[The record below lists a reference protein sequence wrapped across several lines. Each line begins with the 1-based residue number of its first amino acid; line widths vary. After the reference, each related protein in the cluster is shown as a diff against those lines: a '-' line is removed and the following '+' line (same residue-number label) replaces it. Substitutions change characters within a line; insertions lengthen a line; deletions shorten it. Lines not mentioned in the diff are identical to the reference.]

1 MDNIDTAAVGYCDN
15 APLFRLAFVLF
26 SLGRSVS
33 VGGSDIGSKVLNTLD
48 PRNPPHTLGVKTDRE
63 LSCRSNPFRLPGKR
77 EENEMVEP
85 KGWKSWLPEPKGWKS
100 WLPEPKAWKSWRSEP
115 KDRRSQMGQNSLPN
129 QGVVKR
135 DWVATGRI
143 DFATRLNSDAED
155 ADQPNE
161 FKLLVE
167 ERRIVE
173 SIAGNEN
180 LEIQWRLATLKEAKA
195 VVTQY
200 HKYLSENSLIK
211 TVVETDV
218 SMAPGDFTSLEKQ

>member
-1 MDNIDTAAVGYCDN
+1 MAEPKDWKSWMA
-15 APLFRLAFVLF
+15 
-26 SLGRSVS
+26 
-33 VGGSDIGSKVLNTLD
+33 
-48 PRNPPHTLGVKTDRE
+48 
-63 LSCRSNPFRLPGKR
+63 
-77 EENEMVEP
+77 EP
-85 KGWKSWLPEPKGWKS
+85 KGWKSWLPKSKGWRS
-100 WLPEPKAWKSWRSEP
+100 WM
-115 KDRRSQMGQNSLPN
+115 SQKTLPN

-143 DFATRLNSDAED
+143 DFATRLNGDPAD
-155 ADQPNE
+155 ADQPSE

-173 SIAGNEN
+173 SIAGTEN

-211 TVVETDV
+211 IIVDETVPLQSDGMIGPKV
-218 SMAPGDFTSLEKQ
+218 TSR

>member
-1 MDNIDTAAVGYCDN
+1 MAEPQDW
-15 APLFRLAFVLF
+15 
-26 SLGRSVS
+26 RSWLPK
-33 VGGSDIGSKVLNTLD
+33 SDAWKS
-48 PRNPPHTLGVKTDRE
+48 
-63 LSCRSNPFRLPGKR
+63 RLPKS
-77 EENEMVEP
+77 NV
-85 KGWKSWLPEPKGWKS
+85 WKSWLPKPKRWESWKSEPKGGRS
-100 WLPEPKAWKSWRSEP
+100 WM
-115 KDRRSQMGQNSLPN
+115 SQKTIPN

-143 DFATRLNSDAED
+143 DFATRLNGDPAD
-155 ADQPNE
+155 ADQPSE

-180 LEIQWRLATLKEAKA
+180 LEIQWRLATLKEAKT

-218 SMAPGDFTSLEKQ
+218 SMAPGELTHLEKR

>member
-1 MDNIDTAAVGYCDN
+1 M
-15 APLFRLAFVLF
+15 
-26 SLGRSVS
+26 
-33 VGGSDIGSKVLNTLD
+33 
-48 PRNPPHTLGVKTDRE
+48 
-63 LSCRSNPFRLPGKR
+63 
-77 EENEMVEP
+77 
-85 KGWKSWLPEPKGWKS
+85 
-100 WLPEPKAWKSWRSEP
+100 
-115 KDRRSQMGQNSLPN
+115 SQEKLPN

-143 DFATRLNSDAED
+143 DFATRLDGDASDAN
-155 ADQPNE
+155 QPSE

-180 LEIQWRLATLKEAKA
+180 LEIQWRLATLKDAKV

-211 TVVETDV
+211 IVAETDGTTAGG
-218 SMAPGDFTSLEKQ
+218 SFTPLGKQ

>member
-1 MDNIDTAAVGYCDN
+1 
-15 APLFRLAFVLF
+15 
-26 SLGRSVS
+26 
-33 VGGSDIGSKVLNTLD
+33 
-48 PRNPPHTLGVKTDRE
+48 
-63 LSCRSNPFRLPGKR
+63 
-77 EENEMVEP
+77 MVEP
-85 KGWKSWLPEPKGWKS
+85 KDWKS
-100 WLPEPKAWKSWRSEP
+100 WLPEPKAWKGWRSEP
-115 KDRRSQMGQNSLPN
+115 KDRRSQMGQNTLPN

-143 DFATRLNSDAED
+143 DFAARINSDAAD
-155 ADQPNE
+155 AGQPNE

-218 SMAPGDFTSLEKQ
+218 SVAPGDFIPLEKQ